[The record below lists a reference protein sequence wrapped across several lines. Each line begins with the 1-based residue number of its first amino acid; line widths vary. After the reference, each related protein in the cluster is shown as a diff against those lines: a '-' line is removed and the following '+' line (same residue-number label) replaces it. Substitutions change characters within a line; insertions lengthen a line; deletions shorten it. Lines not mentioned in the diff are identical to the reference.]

1 MSGIQVQPLLPWRST
16 LPWVCPSFGFNGQ
29 STTVAWSV
37 MLAGPAL
44 SAFSIF
50 HSSECADVVKVPG
63 GNGALAVDRSSAQ
76 AIDEVATR
84 PIAIYRPL
92 LVITASV
99 VLCVAECVTDWSKD
113 PQWRP
118 RRTVSRAPCQ
128 HAGNTVPFTPA
139 ASTRGHR
146 PASCANACQLR
157 QRSRWRWRERSP
169 MSRSRPCHPAAPRF

>member
-63 GNGALAVDRSSAQ
+63 GKGALAADRSSPQ
-76 AIDEVATR
+76 AIDEVATK
-84 PIAIYRPL
+84 PIAIYTPPL
-92 LVITASV
+92 VMTASV
-99 VLCVAECVTDWSKD
+99 ALCLTDWSND
-113 PQWRP
+113 PQLQP
-118 RRTVSRAPCQ
+118 RRTVSQA
-128 HAGNTVPFTPA
+128 
-139 ASTRGHR
+139 
-146 PASCANACQLR
+146 
-157 QRSRWRWRERSP
+157 RS
-169 MSRSRPCHPAAPRF
+169 

>member
-16 LPWVCPSFGFNGQ
+16 LPWACPSCRFNGQ

-63 GNGALAVDRSSAQ
+63 GKGALAVDKSSAQ
-76 AIDEVATR
+76 AIDDVATR
-84 PIAIYRPL
+84 PIAIYRTL

-99 VLCVAECVTDWSKD
+99 VLCVTDWSKD
-113 PQWRP
+113 PQLRP
-118 RRTVSRAPCQ
+118 RRTVSRARVTT
-128 HAGNTVPFTPA
+128 HVIG
-139 ASTRGHR
+139 
-146 PASCANACQLR
+146 
-157 QRSRWRWRERSP
+157 
-169 MSRSRPCHPAAPRF
+169 SRSYRLF